1 MIRIL
6 DQWKGKFEVNGEIYT
21 DLYDFDYEDG
31 EEFHIRMLSKRR
43 EDVRDDEESLSVH
56 SSASGSRY
64 SYRY

>member
-56 SSASGSRY
+56 SSVSGSRY
-64 SYRY
+64 NYRY